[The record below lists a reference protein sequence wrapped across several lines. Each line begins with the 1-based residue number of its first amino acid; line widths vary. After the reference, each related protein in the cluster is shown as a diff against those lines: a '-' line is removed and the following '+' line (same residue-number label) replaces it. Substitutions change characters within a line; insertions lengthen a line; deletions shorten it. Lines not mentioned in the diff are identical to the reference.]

1 MTAALPDDE
10 LLRLLDDVLAGRV
23 APLLPL
29 AGDDPH
35 SRAIAAALR
44 AGAPIDDDI
53 TLVVPTSGSTGIP
66 KGALLSTAAVLAG
79 AAATHARLGGPG
91 SWLLALPAHHIA
103 GLQVLVRALAAGTTP
118 VRLDVSAGF
127 DPAALPAAVAALA
140 PGRRYLSV
148 VSNQLAAALADPAA
162 TAALAELDAVLLGG
176 GPAPAGVLAA
186 AAAAGVA
193 VVRSYGMS
201 ETAGGCVYDG
211 VPLDGVRVRLD
222 PGGRIR
228 LGGPTLAR
236 GYRNP
241 VHPDPFAE
249 PGWFATDDLGEFDD
263 AGRLRVIGRR
273 DDAIATGGLK
283 VFPQPVEEAL
293 LSHPVV
299 AEAVVFGLPDER
311 LGQRVAAAITLVAGA
326 AAPDV
331 AELRDWV
338 AGRLDRRAA
347 PRAVFVVAEIP
358 RRGIG
363 KPDRRALA
371 ARFG

>member
-1 MTAALPDDE
+1 
-10 LLRLLDDVLAGRV
+10 
-23 APLLPL
+23 
-29 AGDDPH
+29 
-35 SRAIAAALR
+35 
-44 AGAPIDDDI
+44 
-53 TLVVPTSGSTGIP
+53 
-66 KGALLSTAAVLAG
+66 
-79 AAATHARLGGPG
+79 
-91 SWLLALPAHHIA
+91 
-103 GLQVLVRALAAGTTP
+103 
-118 VRLDVSAGF
+118 
-127 DPAALPAAVAALA
+127 
-140 PGRRYLSV
+140 
-148 VSNQLAAALADPAA
+148 
-162 TAALAELDAVLLGG
+162 LDAVLLGG

-293 LSHPVV
+293 LSHPAV